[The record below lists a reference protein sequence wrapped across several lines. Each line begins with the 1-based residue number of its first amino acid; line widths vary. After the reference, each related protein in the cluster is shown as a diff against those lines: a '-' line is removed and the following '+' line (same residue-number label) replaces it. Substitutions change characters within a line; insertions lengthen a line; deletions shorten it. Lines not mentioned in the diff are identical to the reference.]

1 MIKLDKDKQDRFIRF
16 FLGLFALTVSLLSF
30 AYLLL
35 ISFGSIGFLGPM
47 PEGKTTF
54 IGDATIMILF
64 MMFLMDVGWTL
75 CVGGQ
80 AARNGLFSPA
90 SLWAIVIVLLAA
102 ALLVLMTG
110 EPRGWWPA
118 LFAVSVSMFAR
129 RRSKKPGAGS
139 QADGSDKN

>member
-1 MIKLDKDKQDRFIRF
+1 MIKFDKDKQDRIIRF
-16 FLGLFALTVSLLSF
+16 MLGLFSLTVSLLTF
-30 AYLLL
+30 AYLLV
-35 ISFGSIGFLGPM
+35 ISFGSMGFLGPL

-80 AARNGLFSPA
+80 AARKGLFSSA
-90 SLWAIVIVLLAA
+90 SLWAIVIILLAS

-139 QADGSDKN
+139 QTGRSDKN